1 MPGTRSGSTG
11 TGLTPDQRAAILAAF
26 GGDQA
31 VAVRMIGIMEGTAAT
46 QAVAIPQDP
55 VYDANHATF
64 KHQFQKN
71 GNNHT
76 LNLMSTQQW
85 TEFLKNVLK
94 LSNAQIAEL
103 KIEGLEYPEDFA
115 VFDSDTIDAT
125 IKSMRSKHLS
135 LGGITSLR
143 LKQFCDFM
151 QYLQNVDRKLR
162 YGMLNAETIKHY
174 ADSFDAI
181 KEKTKDGKL
190 TVLFYGTC

>member
-1 MPGTRSGSTG
+1 MTLRG
-11 TGLTPDQRAAILAAF
+11 TGPVRARPRLF
-26 GGDQA
+26 HFP
-31 VAVRMIGIMEGTAAT
+31 T
-46 QAVAIPQDP
+46 
-55 VYDANHATF
+55 
-64 KHQFQKN
+64 
-71 GNNHT
+71 
-76 LNLMSTQQW
+76 
-85 TEFLKNVLK
+85 VLK

-103 KIEGLEYPEDFA
+103 KIEGLEYPTDFG

-162 YGMLNAETIKHY
+162 KGMLNAETIKHY
-174 ADSFDAI
+174 SDSFDAI

-190 TVLFYGTC
+190 TVLKQNGDMLLWLDDVNKDLRGQVGNRGISLA